1 VKGNGARKNGPDKK
15 IGGELG
21 GNQGKIGKKFVVSL
35 KKRRTGRNAFVK
47 CDSSDVKEQLKNHG
61 TDLIGFI
68 YKKISNEA
76 DTSFWD
82 DVLRGNVTF
91 KSLYPRVYALESCKN
106 VIVAVKLSHVNV
118 GYFFRRIP
126 RGGVEQVQFLVLLA
140 SMEGVALVDMRDT
153 WVWSLEGSG
162 EFFVASVR
170 RLIDERWIHGED
182 GKLDKN
188 VKHSHPSIW
197 LDIVREIEQLK
208 NHDTY
213 LIGFIYRKISN
224 EADTSFW
231 DDVLRDKSSFGHVI
245 GVGIMYM
252 MSAGKAEINR
262 LNTAVDETAKVVQ
275 ELKAEISQR
284 KSSGNFMAEA
294 TVNQKGMVIKP

>member
-1 VKGNGARKNGPDKK
+1 GKLDKNVKYSHPSIWLDIVRE
-15 IGGELG
+15 I
-21 GNQGKIGKKFVVSL
+21 
-35 KKRRTGRNAFVK
+35 
-47 CDSSDVKEQLKNHG
+47 EQLKNHG

-170 RLIDERWIHGED
+170 RLIDERWLLEVSIETRWI
-182 GKLDKN
+182 N
-188 VKHSHPSIW
+188 VVPI
-197 LDIVREIEQLK
+197 
-208 NHDTY
+208 
-213 LIGFIYRKISN
+213 
-224 EADTSFW
+224 
-231 DDVLRDKSSFGHVI
+231 
-245 GVGIMYM
+245 
-252 MSAGKAEINR
+252 
-262 LNTAVDETAKVVQ
+262 KVNVH
-275 ELKAEISQR
+275 A
-284 KSSGNFMAEA
+284 
-294 TVNQKGMVIKP
+294 